1 MVSPN
6 QASTPTFDTAP
17 IQPYISSEIAPGHT
31 EEGKVASRLAGQI
44 LVAKLAQESRATSTS
59 RYETRKATDV
69 SNVSEYWFGTAANFK
84 QLKAYAKNGHP
95 YVIDNAK
102 TFYVMAKAAGLSDT
116 EVGCGEN
123 IIIPE
128 SSFDHTVKNP
138 GSSAQGIGQ
147 ALPGSKMAKFGP
159 NWQTDVKTQIK
170 WFLKYTGTSA
180 KDKVKGRFNSVCEAW
195 ASRKNGGTY

>member
-1 MVSPN
+1 MVAPN
-6 QASTPTFDTAP
+6 HAIAPTYDLASLHPQVTG
-17 IQPYISSEIAPGHT
+17 EILPGHT

-44 LVAKLAQESRATSTS
+44 AVAKLAHESRTTPTS
-59 RYETRKATDV
+59 RSETRKATDI

-102 TFYVMAKAAGLSDT
+102 TFYVMAKEAGLSDT

-147 ALPGSKMAKFGP
+147 ALPGSKMAKYGP
-159 NWQTDVKTQIK
+159 NWQTNVATQIK
-170 WFLKYTGTSA
+170 WFLKYTGASA